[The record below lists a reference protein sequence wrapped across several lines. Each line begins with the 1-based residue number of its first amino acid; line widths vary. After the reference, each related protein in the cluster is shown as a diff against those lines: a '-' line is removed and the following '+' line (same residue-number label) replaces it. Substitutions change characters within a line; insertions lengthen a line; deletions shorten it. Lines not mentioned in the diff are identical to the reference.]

1 MNKPHV
7 LFLPGMLCDQRVWQY
22 QMDQLADL
30 CQPDFLDL
38 RNYSRLDQMLS
49 AIAKASTFESIII
62 GFSMGG
68 YLALEYA
75 LQGEVLF
82 NKVAII
88 GSTAKGYPESER
100 NMRRNLLSQIKQGQ
114 YTGMNTERLQ
124 LMVHPNQHKNDELL
138 NIIKQMEHD
147 AGTQVFIN
155 QLTATLNRENREPL
169 LEKIQQ
175 PALIVGG
182 RQDQIAPCKTIET
195 MASLIANSE
204 LHILE
209 NCGHMIPLEQP
220 RQLTNIL
227 KEWITK

>member
-22 QMDQLADL
+22 QIDHLKAV

-38 RNYSRLDQMLS
+38 RNYGRLEQMLS

-82 NKVAII
+82 KKLAII
-88 GSTAKGYPESER
+88 GTTAKGYPESEKS
-100 NMRRNLLSQIKQGQ
+100 MRRQLLTQIQQGQ
-114 YTGMNTERLQ
+114 YTGMSLERLR
-124 LMVHPNQHKNDELL
+124 LMVHPDHHQNNELL
-138 NIIKQMEHD
+138 DLIKQMEQD
-147 AGTQVFIN
+147 AGEQVFIN

-169 LEKIQQ
+169 LSNIQQ
-175 PALIVGG
+175 PTLLVAGK
-182 RQDQIAPCKTIET
+182 QDQIAPYKAVST
-195 MASLIANSE
+195 MASLVPDSE

-220 RQLTNIL
+220 QPLTDIL

>member
-22 QMDQLADL
+22 QIDHLKDI

-38 RNYSRLDQMLS
+38 RNYSQFGQMLS
-49 AIAKASTFESIII
+49 AIAKASTFESIIV

-82 NKVAII
+82 SKLAII
-88 GSTAKGYPESER
+88 GTTAKGYPESEK
-100 NMRRNLLSQIKQGQ
+100 NMRRKLLSQIQQGQ
-114 YTGMNTERLQ
+114 YTGMNQERLR
-124 LMVHPNQHKNDELL
+124 LMVHPDQYSNEELL
-138 NIIKQMEHD
+138 NLIKQMEQD
-147 AGTQVFIN
+147 AGEQVFVN

-169 LEKIQQ
+169 LSGIQQ
-175 PALIVGG
+175 PTLLVGAKH
-182 RQDQIAPCKTIET
+182 DQIAPHKAIST
-195 MASLIANSE
+195 MASLIPHSE

-209 NCGHMIPLEQP
+209 DCGHMIPLEQP
-220 RQLTNIL
+220 QILTKIL
-227 KEWITK
+227 QQWVTA